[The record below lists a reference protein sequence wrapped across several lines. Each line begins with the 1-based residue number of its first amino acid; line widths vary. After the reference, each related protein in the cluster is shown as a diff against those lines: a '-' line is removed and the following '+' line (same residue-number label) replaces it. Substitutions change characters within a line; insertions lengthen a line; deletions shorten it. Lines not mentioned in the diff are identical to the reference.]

1 MVLELRYRNW
11 YDIIALLPPLD
22 WYRKGVHLKEM
33 LSSIILSVLAS
44 VVAYYLCKWLDGD
57 E

>member
-1 MVLELRYRNW
+1 MFS
-11 YDIIALLPPLD
+11 LPPLY
-22 WYRKGVHLKEM
+22 WYRKGVYYVEVL
-33 LSSIILSVLAS
+33 LSFVLSILAS